1 MAFIFSG
8 TGAWFTRNNDSMG
21 VLNSSP
27 PLDKM
32 ATILAD
38 DNFKWIFLNG
48 NDIISIQISLKFVP
62 RCSNDNES
70 ALVQVIAW
78 HRTGD
83 KLLPELMLTQFI
95 GAYMWHWGRMS

>member
-8 TGAWFTRNNDSMG
+8 TTVWFTRNNDSMG
-21 VLNSSP
+21 VLNSF

-32 ATILAD
+32 TTILAD

-48 NDIISIQISLKFVP
+48 NDIISIKISVKFVR

-70 ALVQVIAW
+70 ALVQVMA
-78 HRTGD
+78 
-83 KLLPELMLTQFI
+83 
-95 GAYMWHWGRMS
+95 